1 MRSDTYLLFKCIEL
15 SLECLGTFSFMLH
28 LNVTNEKIN
37 VTYRKIQIEK
47 CLYLCL
53 CKFTDFKESDEKQN
67 AKIYSNLI
75 GFFCLVICCA

>member
-37 VTYRKIQIEK
+37 VTYEK
-47 CLYLCL
+47 
-53 CKFTDFKESDEKQN
+53 F
-67 AKIYSNLI
+67 
-75 GFFCLVICCA
+75 